1 MSNQTEKDLI
11 IDVSVSETSIALLEN
26 KILTGLFKE
35 KNNIQF
41 AVGDI
46 YLAKVK
52 KIMPGLNAAFL
63 NVGYEKDAFLHYLD
77 LGPQINSMSKYLNA
91 LLSDNKNVPAFHN
104 FQPEQDINK
113 NGKIT
118 EVLSTGQLM
127 LVQIAKEPISSKG
140 PRLSS
145 ELSIPGRNLVLMPF
159 SNKISI
165 SQKIASDEEK
175 LRLKKLIKSIKPN
188 NFGVI
193 VRTAAKNKRVATL
206 DEEIRGLVERWETSL
221 QNLKNLNAPQLFMGE
236 LNRSAAIVRDLFN
249 PSFNN
254 IFVNDPI
261 IYQQIKSYIE
271 SIDPEKT
278 KIVKLISTKTP
289 IFEQFGVDKQ
299 IQTSFGKTVTFK
311 SGAYLII
318 EHTEALHVIDVNSG
332 NRSKKDQNQEVN
344 ALEVNMAAAEEIA
357 RQLKLRDMGGI
368 IVIDFIDMLQSGN
381 RNALYEK
388 MKFLMESDP
397 AKHTILP
404 LSKFG
409 LMEITRQRV
418 RPETDID
425 TVEKCPSCGGTGEI
439 QSSIILVDEIENN
452 LKYILKENPSLKHIT
467 LKVHPYLASHLTK
480 NIFSIR
486 YKWARINKIKLK
498 IRPVT
503 SYAMLEYRFVDIND
517 RDILH

>member
-1 MSNQTEKDLI
+1 MSTHTEKDLI
-11 IDVSVSETSIALLEN
+11 IDVSISETSIALLEN

-91 LLSDNKNVPAFHN
+91 LLADNKATPAFHN
-104 FQPEQDINK
+104 FTPDPDINK

-118 EVLSTGQLM
+118 EVISTGQLM

-145 ELSIPGRNLVLMPF
+145 ELSIPGRNLVLIPF

-188 NFGVI
+188 NYGVI

-206 DEEIRGLVERWETSL
+206 DEEIRGLVDRWESSL
-221 QNLKNLNAPQLFMGE
+221 QNVKNLNAPQLFMGE
-236 LNRSAAIVRDLFN
+236 LNRSAAIVRDIFS

-254 IFVNDPI
+254 IFVNDSI
-261 IYQQIKSYIE
+261 IYHQIKSYIE

-278 KIVKLISTKTP
+278 KIVKLISNKTP

-344 ALEVNMAAAEEIA
+344 ALEVNMSAAEEIA

-368 IVIDFIDMLQSGN
+368 IVIDFIDMLQSAN

-425 TVEKCPSCGGTGEI
+425 TVEKCPSCSGTGEI

-452 LKYILKENPSLKHIT
+452 LKYILKENPSLKEIT

-486 YKWARINKIKLK
+486 YKWAKKNKISLK
-498 IRPVT
+498 VKSVT
-503 SYAMLEYRFVDIND
+503 SYAMLEYRFVDLND
-517 RDILH
+517 RDILT